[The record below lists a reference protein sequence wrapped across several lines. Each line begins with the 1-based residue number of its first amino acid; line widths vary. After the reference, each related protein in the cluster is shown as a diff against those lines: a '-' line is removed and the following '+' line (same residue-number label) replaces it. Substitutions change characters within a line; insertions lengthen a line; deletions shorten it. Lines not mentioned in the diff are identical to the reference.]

1 MKKIIMSLLLSS
13 GILFAGEP
21 KIIVND
27 FSKEN
32 KYSENSLKSI
42 EITRKLSETTLTKEQ
57 VDTITEKIKAVLK
70 TEGFENYE
78 ISILNEVYKTTS
90 EGVAKCKDV
99 ICMGKIF
106 DQFKDFIII
115 DVVVKYDVEKKQNL
129 IIPFV
134 INFAEINKFQ
144 SKFIYIQDDKNID
157 YKKINGQIFKLLF
170 GENYQMKPEWVTKK
184 EGLYVVKGKK
194 VLRMIGISSDLGD
207 EQMTIMSSGDDAR
220 VKLAQFANSIITY
233 EKKNGT
239 EVSEVKAKIKFSGA
253 QIIEVWTA
261 KTNTVYTLLE
271 VDVESLKKSN
281 PDIPASFFDN
291 LKVIETIE

>member
-1 MKKIIMSLLLSS
+1 MSLLLSS

-220 VKLAQFANSIITY
+220 VKLAQFANSITTY
-233 EKKNGT
+233 SKKDGT
-239 EVSEVKAKIKFSGA
+239 EVSEVKARIKVSGA
-253 QIIEVWTA
+253 QIIDMWIGKNN
-261 KTNTVYTLLE
+261 KTYSLLE

-281 PDIPASFFDN
+281 PDIPASVFDN
-291 LKVIETIE
+291 LKTIETIE